1 MVYPRVIY
9 YIHLVAEGYNRKL
22 YKTIA
27 CVTCRYVIS
36 NHADGF
42 PVSSIIFIGVFPQVD
57 IELYGGAL
65 FRTVSR
71 RHFFVLNTCSCCN
84 IFLKSSARLKRP
96 QVTYEN
102 DAHNTN
108 YFTMNGLPCFIKT
121 ASVHI

>member
-1 MVYPRVIY
+1 MYILTLLIAHTGAWAQSDVKFKDSVCITSLRWFLVYPRVIY
-9 YIHLVAEGYNRKL
+9 YIHRVAEGYNRKL

-71 RHFFVLNTCSCCN
+71 RHFFVFKHVLAVIS
-84 IFLKSSARLKRP
+84 F
-96 QVTYEN
+96 
-102 DAHNTN
+102 
-108 YFTMNGLPCFIKT
+108 
-121 ASVHI
+121 